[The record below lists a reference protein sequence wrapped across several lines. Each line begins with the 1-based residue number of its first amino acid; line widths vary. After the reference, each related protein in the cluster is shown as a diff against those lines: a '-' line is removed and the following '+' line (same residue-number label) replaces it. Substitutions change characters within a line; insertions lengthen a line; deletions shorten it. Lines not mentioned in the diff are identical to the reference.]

1 MEQLR
6 SRRTLIIGGIVG
18 VIVLGLAIWLILWLS
33 FNGLWPIARDI
44 ALVALAVVTMVPLLA
59 LAYAVLELAR
69 TAQSIKSELVPLL
82 DELKATTHSVADTAR
97 TASEFTV
104 KPTVRTASF
113 LVGFQQA
120 TSVILGQGHARRTAE
135 RRRRT
140 REEAAALR
148 AMEERTAAAR
158 EEDLVADGLMTP
170 SSHDNMP
177 QTFNGVGESSDDY
190 R

>member
-33 FNGLWPIARDI
+33 FNGLWPVARDI
-44 ALVALAVVTMVPLLA
+44 ALVALALVTMVPLLA

-69 TAQSIKSELVPLL
+69 TAQSIKREIVPLL

-148 AMEERTAAAR
+148 AAEQRTAAAR
-158 EEDLVADGLMTP
+158 EEDLVAESPSPP
-170 SSHDNMP
+170 SSLPSMP
-177 QTFNGVGESSDDY
+177 QTLSTAGEGSDDH